1 MTLEQ
6 FSAHLKSVLLTVF
19 RRRKLVGFGENYGI
33 ILLFFHKTYE
43 LLHEKTNFLVPTCSD
58 TNQTVQLQKM
68 ARGLKFRIKKVER
81 FYYLC
86 SEKQR
91 R

>member
-33 ILLFFHKTYE
+33 ILLFFVNKTYE
-43 LLHEKTNFLVPTCSD
+43 PRHEKTNFLVSD
-58 TNQTVQLQKM
+58 LLRHKPGCTATED
-68 ARGLKFRIKKVER
+68 G
-81 FYYLC
+81 
-86 SEKQR
+86 
-91 R
+91 

>member
-19 RRRKLVGFGENYGI
+19 RRRKLVGFGENCGI

-43 LLHEKTNFLVPTCSD
+43 PLHEKTNFLVSD
-58 TNQTVQLQKM
+58 L
-68 ARGLKFRIKKVER
+68 FRHKPDCTATEDGKRLEISDLESR
-81 FYYLC
+81 EILL
-86 SEKQR
+86 SM
-91 R
+91 